1 MTCSLKPQFRFSR
14 CEKGKG
20 HHVLRFFHNVCYDKF
35 RNECTD
41 FYWRFI
47 GGSAW
52 RACSQGQ
59 ARRSV
64 RCMRI
69 LQRPYLQGFTL
80 SR

>member
-41 FYWRFI
+41 FYWRFCLESLQSGASQAI
-47 GGSAW
+47 SALY
-52 RACSQGQ
+52 ANLANALF
-59 ARRSV
+59 AR
-64 RCMRI
+64 
-69 LQRPYLQGFTL
+69 F
-80 SR
+80 